1 MVHARRREVLLG
13 EAESLLEETARDRYR
28 ELCEEVGEAEARR
41 LERDVTLAAI
51 DEAWSLYLE
60 EVALVKE
67 DVAWLSLSRVPLH
80 EYQRTLD
87 GMFRELWKR
96 IDAEVVATFAEGT
109 PAALESSAAGTGS
122 TWTYQTSDEAFPS
135 AMGRL
140 TASLRRLLR
149 GR

>member
-1 MVHARRREVLLG
+1 
-13 EAESLLEETARDRYR
+13 
-28 ELCEEVGEAEARR
+28 VGEAELHR

-51 DEAWSLYLE
+51 DDAWSVYLE

-67 DVAWLSLSRVPLH
+67 DVAWRSLSRVPLH

-87 GMFRELWKR
+87 GMFQELWPR
-96 IDAEVVATFAEGT
+96 IEAEVVAAFAEGT
-109 PAALESSAAGTGS
+109 PAALGSRGAGTGS
-122 TWTYQTSDEAFPS
+122 TWTYQTSDEAFPD

-140 TASLRRLLR
+140 TVSLRRLLR